1 LSLRPFPRQHGQKK
15 REKQQNIPAGPAKK
29 MMSLIEEGFFDI
41 FTTVA
46 PPP

>member
-1 LSLRPFPRQHGQKK
+1 LSLRPFPCQHGQKK
-15 REKQQNIPAGPAKK
+15 REKQQNVLAAPAKK
-29 MMSLIEEGFFDI
+29 MVSLIEEGFFDI